1 VIAETVYLLCALTSI
16 ACGVMLFIGYRRT
29 RARFLL
35 WSSLCFLGL
44 MINNVMLFMDKDK
57 VFFSNIDLSQ
67 TLRGLPALAGLALL
81 VFGLIW
87 DAE

>member
-1 VIAETVYLLCALTSI
+1 
-16 ACGVMLFIGYRRT
+16 MLFLGYRRT

-35 WSSLCFLGL
+35 WSSFCFLGL

-57 VFFSNIDLSQ
+57 VLFQNIDLSQ

-81 VFGLIW
+81 IYGLIW

>member
-1 VIAETVYLLCALTSI
+1 MAESVYLLCALTSI
-16 ACGVMLFIGYRRT
+16 ACAVLLWRGYLRGR

-35 WSSLCFLGL
+35 WSSFCFVGL
-44 MINNVMLFMDKDK
+44 AVNNVLLFFDK
-57 VFFSNIDLSQ
+57 VVVPQVDL
-67 TLRGLPALAGLALL
+67 TLWRTLAALIALFLL

>member
-1 VIAETVYLLCALTSI
+1 
-16 ACGVMLFIGYRRT
+16 
-29 RARFLL
+29 
-35 WSSLCFLGL
+35 

-57 VFFSNIDLSQ
+57 VLFSNIDLSQ

>member
-1 VIAETVYLLCALTSI
+1 VIAELVYLLCALTSI
-16 ACGVMLFIGYRRT
+16 ACGVMLFLGYRRT

-44 MINNVMLFMDKDK
+44 MINNVMLFLDKDK
-57 VFFSNIDLSQ
+57 IVFTNIDFAQ
-67 TLRGLPALAGLALL
+67 PLRGLPALAGLMLL
-81 VFGLIW
+81 IYGLIW